1 MRVLVAVKRV
11 VDYAVKVRVKA
22 DRTGVD
28 LKNVKMSMNPF
39 CEIAVEEAVRF
50 VAKKKDASLLVYT
63 QRLTAS
69 PRPHCTPG
77 AHEGTRCGNGSRC
90 CHDRSQAGTFFI
102 CDKGDGIPLFFSPFT
117 TRPLSF
123 IARRRKHCEALWLLG
138 PTVGSTSRQTC
149 ALIRKCSLWPFPKF
163 CQMLSRRKA
172 LMLL

>member
-50 VAKKKDASLLVYT
+50 VVAKKKDASLLVYT

-102 CDKGDGIPLFFSPFT
+102 CDKGDGIPLFSALSPPARLVLLPGAGNIAKRFGSWG
-117 TRPLSF
+117 RPWDPHHDRH
-123 IARRRKHCEALWLLG
+123 AH
-138 PTVGSTSRQTC
+138 
-149 ALIRKCSLWPFPKF
+149 
-163 CQMLSRRKA
+163 
-172 LMLL
+172 